1 MCQIVKVK
9 KQTFKLI
16 SDLHFI
22 MAPFTLGTFQPLFLL
37 LYCSSEVVS
46 LQPVN
51 NYKICFLSHLLSFVF
66 YCDNQ
71 DTDLKCFQ
79 LRLVFVF
86 LQQQHLQPPQM
97 MLHNILRTVP
107 AGVECGANTLFM
119 NCQLS
124 QKCGVMF
131 CTVCNEQ
138 YASSQKL
145 KTTLCLFVKSRS
157 WYDMCRTF
165 VRILTLIW
173 LLELK

>member
-1 MCQIVKVK
+1 MTLFHSLPFMSPLPHCTVGYDWLLSNHVYLKP
-9 KQTFKLI
+9 TI
-16 SDLHFI
+16 S
-22 MAPFTLGTFQPLFLL
+22 Q
-37 LYCSSEVVS
+37 
-46 LQPVN
+46 
-51 NYKICFLSHLLSFVF
+51 CFLSHLLSFVF

-157 WYDMCRTF
+157 WYHMCRTF